1 MVASIE
7 NITDTPVTLTENECI
22 VFDQLMA
29 HKKAKRVALDLGLTQ
44 SAVEERIR
52 SVREK
57 FGAPDRATA
66 VQRYAELYGTHR
78 NPVPIFQGV
87 DTSPVSPEELIREL
101 DGGPAF
107 TLRDSQSWGSWQSRQ
122 PFLEA
127 FDERFGIAGR
137 AILIVA
143 CFVILCFALGSA
155 SDLFETL
162 NRIM

>member
-1 MVASIE
+1 MTGIVRL
-7 NITDTPVTLTENECI
+7 TDRPAMLTENECI

-29 HKKAKRVALDLGLTQ
+29 HKKAKRVALDLDLSL

-66 VQRYAELYGTHR
+66 VQLYAEQYADHR
-78 NPVPIFQGV
+78 NPVPIFQGL
-87 DTSPVSPEELIREL
+87 DTGPFSPEELVREL

-107 TLRDSQSWGSWQSRQ
+107 TLRDSQSWGSWEHRH

-127 FDERFGIAGR
+127 FDERFGIVGR
-137 AILIVA
+137 GLLILG

-155 SDLFETL
+155 FDLFETL